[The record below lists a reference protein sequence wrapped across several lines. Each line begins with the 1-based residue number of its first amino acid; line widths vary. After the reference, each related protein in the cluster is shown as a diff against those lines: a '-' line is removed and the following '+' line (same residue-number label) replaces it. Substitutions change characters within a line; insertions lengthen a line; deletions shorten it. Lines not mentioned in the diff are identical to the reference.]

1 MVSPEQCD
9 AVVEGRYKWS
19 SIIYQ
24 PRALSPLTRWAR
36 RQYPDTSDLNAEKRP
51 LYHKNSPRSYKS
63 SSLLSSRS
71 LHHFYHPSPL
81 LYIITAII
89 LYWKWEWT
97 LLHIGQIVFESLR
110 LQCYVDFQNRCI
122 DCVWMQITRGAN
134 KPISNFSLIF
144 KANIRVS
151 IFVSA

>member
-1 MVSPEQCD
+1 MLLYICAFVVFVQFILFTFLGGECSHTVNCEEQNNWLGSPEQCD

-24 PRALSPLTRWAR
+24 PRALSPLTHWAR

-51 LYHKNSPRSYKS
+51 LYHKNSPRSYKP

-97 LLHIGQIVFESLR
+97 LLHIGQIVF
-110 LQCYVDFQNRCI
+110 
-122 DCVWMQITRGAN
+122 
-134 KPISNFSLIF
+134 
-144 KANIRVS
+144 
-151 IFVSA
+151 